1 MSDTAVFDL
10 DGTLVDSNYQQAL
23 AWYRALR
30 RYGVTAAVWRI
41 HRSVGMG
48 GDKFITAVAGEQ
60 AEAEHGDDIRAA
72 KDEEM
77 EPLYREVAPFEGAGD
92 LLAEVRARGF
102 TVVLASSGG
111 SEQTEYYVDLIG
123 ARDIAASWTTASDV
137 EETKPAPDLVQV
149 ALAKV
154 GGRTGVMV
162 GDSPYDVRAA
172 SELGMTTLAVRTGGF
187 SVDELVGAGARTAY
201 ESLTDLCA
209 DLDDTPLARAE

>member
-1 MSDTAVFDL
+1 VSDTAVFDL

-48 GDKFITAVAGEQ
+48 GDKLITAVAGEQ

-77 EPLYREVAPFEGAGD
+77 EPLYREVAPFEGARD
-92 LLAEVRARGF
+92 LLAEVRKRGF

-123 ARDIAASWTTASDV
+123 ARDIAASWTTASDF
-137 EETKPAPDLVQV
+137 EETKPAPDLVQ
-149 ALAKV
+149 AAMTKV
-154 GGRTGVMV
+154 GGRSGVMV
-162 GDSPYDVRAA
+162 GDSPYDARAA
-172 SELGMTTLAVRTGGF
+172 SALGMTTLAVRTGGF
-187 SVDELVGAGARTAY
+187 SVDELVEAGARTAY

-209 DLDDTPLARAE
+209 DLDDTPLARGE